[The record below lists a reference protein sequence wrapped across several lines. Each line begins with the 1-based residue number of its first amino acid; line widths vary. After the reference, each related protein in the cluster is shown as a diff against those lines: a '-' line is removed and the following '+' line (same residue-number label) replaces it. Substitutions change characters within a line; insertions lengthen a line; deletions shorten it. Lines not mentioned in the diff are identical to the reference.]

1 MAKCKDNM
9 QCLYLNLFCDD
20 AAHPHC
26 RDQSDEDPEVCR
38 GKEYLVSHCNTLNS
52 SICWII
58 YQLVKW

>member
-38 GKEYLVSHCNTLNS
+38 GKEYLVSHSAFC
-52 SICWII
+52 
-58 YQLVKW
+58 